1 MKTITTFA
9 ILLATTLGAH
19 AQTFTA
25 RTIVLHGDTPAVFR
39 GVINTVYLPV
49 PDDFE
54 LGPVQS
60 GYFLFTSDDYTIT
73 IKDDSGETT
82 QVKNQQ
88 MFQLTPSEE
97 QTKQFES
104 ILGKPVEVKARL
116 MPRQTR
122 YHRTPILLEVLSF
135 KIIKS

>member
-9 ILLATTLGAH
+9 ILLATAVFAH

-25 RTIVLHGDTPAVFR
+25 RTITLQGDTPVVFR

-73 IKDDSGETT
+73 IKDISGETT
-82 QVKNQQ
+82 HVKNQQ

-97 QTKQFES
+97 QAKQFEP

-116 MPRQTR
+116 MPCQTR
-122 YHRTPILLEVLSF
+122 YHRTPILLIDLSF
-135 KIIKS
+135 KTIKP

>member
-1 MKTITTFA
+1 MKTIITFA
-9 ILLATTLGAH
+9 ILLATAILAH
-19 AQTFTA
+19 AQTFTS
-25 RTIVLHGDTPAVFR
+25 RTIALQGGTPAVLR

-104 ILGKPVEVKARL
+104 ILGKPVEV
-116 MPRQTR
+116 
-122 YHRTPILLEVLSF
+122 
-135 KIIKS
+135 